1 MHQFDNETNK
11 FLEELKN
18 GSSNILVAIRV
29 RPLNQKERSVSEFET
44 IRILDGKMIVL
55 MDPES
60 EREDEL
66 LRKNRLKETNFA
78 FDFVFDQWAPQ
89 QKIYENT
96 TEFLLEGVLEGFNTT
111 VFCYGATGSGKTFT
125 MIGTQQEV
133 GLMPRALQ
141 SLFNYSQSD
150 RFKETQFKVSY
161 VEIYNENIRDLLTQE
176 DKNLEIREDK
186 NNGIQI
192 AGVIEIE
199 VKTVT
204 EVLSLLKVGNRNRSK
219 EATDANKESSRSH
232 AILQVQVECKDKA
245 SGLQEQI
252 IQSKFSLVDLAGSER
267 ASNTNNRGQRM
278 VEGANINKSLL
289 VLGNCIQSLSE
300 ANEKGIKNPFIPFR
314 NSKLTRLLKD
324 SLGGNCRT
332 VMISNVT
339 PSVSSFEETYNT
351 LVYANRAK
359 NIKTVANR
367 NVLLAQNH
375 ISNYA
380 LLIQNLRQENEELK
394 QLIQQQQLNSITPQ
408 TRLPSINQK
417 TVPVPLLNLKQQV
430 NELESIINQNISD
443 IIEAK
448 NKLYDMEQ
456 QQNQYQQN
464 IGFLQYQK
472 GRSQDKFEQMK
483 LLERIDNA
491 KTQKAI
497 LKQSEDDMK
506 QQLLEYDIKK
516 VDIQKQVQQIPDLN
530 QKTYLQGIIKQGE
543 LKIEN
548 IELQIQ
554 EKRRRYQEQIQDEQV
569 RQLRTQIHQQ
579 QQTKNIQ
586 SAKSKSSYQNGPKKI
601 PSLPGVDSPYY
612 SITGGQTY
620 AVQSRSQKQK
630 SHLKLPPVLQM
641 AQLQKSPKTQNSSLN
656 SNPLK
661 YRMAQRYTTRLNRP
675 PSYRPPSSSRKSAIG
690 KYINRSLDLGSE
702 RESVNKSSGD
712 LQNSVSLRKLKKLH
726 QEYQQQRFERV
737 VSGKRN
743 QKSMPYFGS
752 KVLLPGMVHKSP
764 YVKNF
769 QNNQEPIELKKER
782 LKMLNINL
790 KAQYGD
796 KFSLQN

>member
-1 MHQFDNETNK
+1 MHQFENETNK

-417 TVPVPLLNLKQQV
+417 TVPVPQLNLKQQV

-586 SAKSKSSYQNGPKKI
+586 SAKSKSSYQNGPKKV

-620 AVQSRSQKQK
+620 AVQRSQKQK

>member
-1 MHQFDNETNK
+1 MHQFENETNK

-141 SLFNYSQSD
+141 SLFNFSQSD

-161 VEIYNENIRDLLTQE
+161 VEIYNENIRDLLTSE

-245 SGLQEQI
+245 AGLQEQI

-267 ASNTNNRGQRM
+267 AANTNNRGQRM

-339 PSVSSFEETYNT
+339 PAVSSFEETYNT

-367 NVLLAQNH
+367 NVLVAQNH

-394 QLIQQQQLNSITPQ
+394 LLIQQQQLNSITPQ

-417 TVPVPLLNLKQQV
+417 TVPVPQLNLKQQV

-448 NKLYDMEQ
+448 NKLYEMEQ

-530 QKTYLQGIIKQGE
+530 HKTYLQGIIKQGE

-554 EKRRRYQEQIQDEQV
+554 EKRRRYQESVQDEQV

-579 QQTKNIQ
+579 QQTKHIQ
-586 SAKSKSSYQNGPKKI
+586 SAKSKSSQQNGPKKV

-612 SITGGQTY
+612 SISGGQTY
-620 AVQSRSQKQK
+620 AVQRHQKQK

-675 PSYRPPSSSRKSAIG
+675 PSYRPPSSSRKSALG
-690 KYINRSLDLGSE
+690 KYVNRSLDLGSG

-737 VSGKRN
+737 VSGKKN
-743 QKSMPYFGS
+743 QKSMPYFGN
-752 KVLLPGMVHKSP
+752 KILLPGMVHKSP